1 MAKQTVNQGTIDLAG
16 NAGAIIGSAQSQWF
30 ARPADH
36 KFESL
41 EKLYAAV
48 DDRRRRAYVEDVDA
62 NSFRLV
68 PGTGNNKDGFRVQ
81 SSVPSKR
88 GPARTIETVPTH
100 YAFGQMCSLI
110 GAPAGYFRDKLADK
124 PDIVVQ
130 AVNHGMSK
138 RESEGVKL
146 MAVNPRG
153 VGSGLA
159 KLYAVTSQTYGRIWD
174 ADVVAA
180 AQKIVAGTNGRF
192 FAPHDWGKEKRALF
206 ASDRDVFMFFIDGGS
221 IVDGGGDR
229 DQLHRGWFMWNSEVG
244 SKTMG
249 IACFLFRGVCGNFGI
264 WGAQDVRVLKI
275 RHSSGGPERFISE
288 AVPALNDYVRMTA
301 KPIEQAVRRAKAL
314 ELPKQDDEFATW
326 FMSGKHGAKFNAAE
340 VRRAKEFA
348 DAEEGQ
354 HHTLWDMY
362 NGFTAAARQMA
373 FAESKVDMEKRAGQ
387 LLEVLVAA

>member
-1 MAKQTVNQGTIDLAG
+1 MANMNDSTINLAT
-16 NAGAIIGSAQSQWF
+16 NPGAVVRSVQSQWF
-30 ARPADH
+30 RRPADH

-41 EKLYAAV
+41 EKLKAAV
-48 DDRRRRAYVEDVDA
+48 DDRRRRAYVEDIDA

-68 PGTGNNKDGFRVQ
+68 QGKGDDGFHVLTTVKQGKKERV
-81 SSVPSKR
+81 V
-88 GPARTIETVPTH
+88 TTVPTH

-130 AVNHGMSK
+130 AVNHGMAK

-146 MAVNPRG
+146 MAVSPR
-153 VGSGLA
+153 SGNALDR
-159 KLYAVTSQTYGRIWD
+159 LYAVTSQTYGRIWD
-174 ADVVAA
+174 ADVIAA

-192 FAPHDWGKEKRALF
+192 FAPHDWSRKTRSLF

-221 IVDGGGDR
+221 IVDGGGER

-244 SKTMG
+244 SKTFG

-264 WGAQDVRVLKI
+264 WGAQDVRVMKV
-275 RHSSGGPERFISE
+275 RHTSGGPERFISD
-288 AVPALNDYVRMTA
+288 AIPALNDYVRMTA
-301 KPIEQAVRRAKAL
+301 KPVEDAVKKAKRL
-314 ELPKQDDEFATW
+314 ELPTDSDEFATF
-326 FMSGKHGAKFNAAE
+326 FMSGKNGAKFNAAE
-340 VRRAKEFA
+340 IRRATEFA
-348 DAEEGQ
+348 DTEEGQ

-373 FAESKVDMEKRAGQ
+373 FAEAKVDMEKRAGQ
-387 LLEVLVAA
+387 LLERLVAA

>member
-1 MAKQTVNQGTIDLAG
+1 METEMKNVNDSTVNLAR
-16 NAGAIIGSAQSQWF
+16 NPGAVVGSVQSQWF
-30 ARPADH
+30 TRPADH

-48 DDRRRRAYVEDVDA
+48 NDRRQRAYVEDVDA

-68 PGTGNNKDGFRVQ
+68 HQKDAGFRV
-81 SSVPSKR
+81 VTRVGDGKKV
-88 GPARTIETVPTH
+88 RTVEAMPTH

-124 PDIVVQ
+124 PDIVVA
-130 AVNHGMSK
+130 AVNHGMEQ

-146 MAVNPRG
+146 MAVSPRTN
-153 VGSGLA
+153 A
-159 KLYAVTSQTYGRIWD
+159 MDKLMAITSQTYGRIWD

-180 AQKIVAGTNGRF
+180 AQKIIAGTKGRF
-192 FAPHDWGKEKRALF
+192 YAPHDWGKQKRALF

-221 IVDGGGDR
+221 VVDGGGDR
-229 DQLHRGWFMWNSEVG
+229 DQLNRGWFMWNSEVG

-249 IACFLFRGVCGNFGI
+249 IACFLFRQVCGNFGI

-275 RHSSGGPERFISE
+275 RHTSGGPERFISD
-288 AVPALNDYVRMTA
+288 AIPALNDYVRMTA
-301 KPIEQAVRRAKAL
+301 KPIETAVRKAKAL
-314 ELPKQDDEFATW
+314 ELPSAEDDFQTW
-326 FMSGKHGAKFNAAE
+326 FMSGKNGAKFNAAE
-340 VRRAKEFA
+340 IRRAKEFA

-373 FAESKVDMEKRAGQ
+373 FAEAKVDMEKRAGQ
-387 LLEVLVAA
+387 LLEPLVA